1 MFRSLILKIKT
12 DCCKVKAGKDNIE
25 NLQLELPEL
34 VCFSP
39 SIPFILEKGM
49 EQVYYFEVTPP
60 TQPAEAIA
68 KVLLL

>member
-1 MFRSLILKIKT
+1 
-12 DCCKVKAGKDNIE
+12 VKAGKDNIE
-25 NLQLELPEL
+25 GNLQLELPEL

-60 TQPAEAIA
+60 RSPLKLLQ
-68 KVLLL
+68 KVLCS